1 MANPIFPT
9 RPLPVNL
16 PKPASKIAAIF
27 FFVVLIGLAG
37 GLAYLA
43 GPGLIKDYQI
53 SGNDVPA
60 TNARVTGGKCR
71 SKLILHFCDAT
82 IERRG
87 PSGTVREETHFA
99 FLDLHFGSY
108 QVHVV
113 EHKDNPSM
121 QTTSLALDHL
131 WDRILLAVG
140 LFVAFILGAFAI
152 VRKAFGR
159 NEGVNKVFKP
169 LHNTVM
175 TPVIADIGGH
185 DDQGDKG
192 WIWRYTP
199 AGPSLGKETTVRFAA
214 GTWPFFLNQ
223 EGTKALAVVGRPGS
237 DALLLDDDLSVIG
250 LNDEERHALQAWRQ
264 SLLAKA
270 AERAAA
276 PQAPEATAP

>member
-9 RPLPVNL
+9 RPLPVIL
-16 PKPASKIAAIF
+16 PKAASKIAAIF
-27 FFVVLIGLAG
+27 FFVVLLGLAG
-37 GLAYLA
+37 GLVYLA

-60 TNARVTGGKCR
+60 ANARVVTGKCR

-87 PSGTVREETHFA
+87 PSGSVREETHFA

-113 EHKDNPSM
+113 EHKDDPTK
-121 QTTSLALDHL
+121 QTTSLALEHL

-140 LFVAFILGAFAI
+140 LFAVFVIGAFALL
-152 VRKAFGR
+152 RKAFSR
-159 NEGVNKVFKP
+159 NEGMNKVFKP

-175 TPVIADIGGH
+175 TPVIADVSGH
-185 DDQGDKG
+185 EEEGDKG
-192 WIWRYTP
+192 WVWRYTP
-199 AGPSLGKETTVRFAA
+199 AGPSLGKETAVRFPA
-214 GTWPFFLNQ
+214 GTWPFFLNP
-223 EGTKALAVVGRPGS
+223 ENTKALAVVGRPGS
-237 DALLLDDDLSVIG
+237 DALLLDDDLTVIG
-250 LNDEERHALQAWRQ
+250 LNDEERHALQVWRQ

-270 AERAAA
+270 AERAGAA
-276 PQAPEATAP
+276 QAPAPTSP